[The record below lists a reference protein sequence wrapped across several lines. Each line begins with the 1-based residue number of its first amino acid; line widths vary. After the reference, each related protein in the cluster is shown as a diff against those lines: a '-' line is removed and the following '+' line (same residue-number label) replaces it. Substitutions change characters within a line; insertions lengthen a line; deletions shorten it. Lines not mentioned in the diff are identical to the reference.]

1 MADYYTLLTNAG
13 IAYETA
19 CKAAGTPIKL
29 TQISVGDG
37 GGAVYNPAATAT
49 ALKREVWRGSLNAL
63 FQDEKNPSWL
73 LAEVTIPPDVGGWY
87 VREAG
92 LWTDT
97 GILYAIVKYPES
109 FKPVLATSGSG
120 KEFYIRSIF
129 ETSNASLV
137 TLLIDDTVVKA
148 TRAWVMS
155 YLAEELGKL
164 DGKQSVRVAASTNI
178 VLNGAQQIDGVAV
191 ISGDRVL
198 LANQT
203 LAKDNGLWIVA
214 NGDWVRAT
222 DANSSAKVTPGLT
235 VMVEEGTA
243 NGDSLWHLTTNA
255 PITLGTTALT
265 FKMLAGRTGIAAG
278 TYKSLTVDEYGR
290 ATAGG
295 NPETLAG
302 FGIKDSYTKAEVE
315 ALIAKA
321 SALPVGSIVAFPVD
335 APPPGF
341 LELDNSVKSSATYP
355 DLSAY
360 LGGKF
365 NKGDEGVGNFRLP
378 EARGEFLRGWDHGRG
393 VDAGRGLGSLQSMQA
408 EGHSH
413 VTGVNDTAAVAS
425 IQSARGMGAGAG
437 SWPYGAEAIGI
448 AGTNSVSTNTTYY
461 PSGEDSWLK
470 TGPAISL
477 GTGETR
483 PRNIAVMWCI
493 KAWNAPVNQGN
504 IDVAALVKEVS
515 RLGSA
520 VPVGAVMAFPTGIVP
535 PGFLELDGSVQS
547 IATYPDLAAY
557 LSTKFNKGDEG
568 TGNFRLPESRG
579 EFLRGWDHGRGT
591 DVGRGIGSW
600 QADDNKAHAHTY
612 TRIPVFGNTGGA
624 NAAGIVADNGTQT
637 GSSNFASY
645 MNTSGGSEARPRNLA
660 VMWCIKAWNAP
671 VNQGTIDVAALAKE
685 VERLK
690 SAVPV
695 GAVLAF
701 PTGIVAPGYL
711 ELDGSV
717 QSIATYPDLAAF
729 LGTTYNKGDEGSGNF
744 RLPESR
750 GEFLRGWD
758 HGRGVDAGRQ
768 IGTVQL
774 DAMQRLTGAISAA
787 DSTGL
792 GQILNGVYGGSK
804 SGVSKGVN
812 AAVDAYT
819 SIDFDNAR
827 QARTATENRPRN
839 IAVMWCIKAWNA
851 PVNQGSIDI
860 SVLSEQLQQLSLN
873 GPLAGD
879 IRNARISIPLAA
891 PTATFTASE
900 IVLGDGNGKR
910 VVISNFN
917 QSLNLS
923 ASVKGLGAMD
933 AGAAPVNGFVALYAL
948 YNPASKSTGIVA
960 VNATAVIA
968 PKLLAGVAPDGYTFS
983 ALFSIL
989 PTNAS
994 AQFAVAEQV
1003 DRQVFYGAQVLS
1015 TTVSVST
1022 LTGLSISAAVP
1033 LNAKSVSGNFQGS
1046 VSANGYSM
1054 ALAGS
1059 AAAIG
1064 LQTFIVNFTGA
1075 GGGSF
1080 LDVPLLSP
1088 QTLFYRLTSA
1098 GTFSAFAITTNSY
1111 RF

>member
-493 KAWNAPVNQGN
+493 KAWNAPVNQG
-504 IDVAALVKEVS
+504 
-515 RLGSA
+515 
-520 VPVGAVMAFPTGIVP
+520 
-535 PGFLELDGSVQS
+535 
-547 IATYPDLAAY
+547 
-557 LSTKFNKGDEG
+557 
-568 TGNFRLPESRG
+568 
-579 EFLRGWDHGRGT
+579 
-591 DVGRGIGSW
+591 
-600 QADDNKAHAHTY
+600 
-612 TRIPVFGNTGGA
+612 
-624 NAAGIVADNGTQT
+624 
-637 GSSNFASY
+637 
-645 MNTSGGSEARPRNLA
+645 
-660 VMWCIKAWNAP
+660 
-671 VNQGTIDVAALAKE
+671 TIDVAALAKE

>member
-37 GGAVYNPAATAT
+37 GGSVYNPAATAT
-49 ALKREVWRGSLNAL
+49 ALKREVWRGPLNAL

-97 GILYAIVKYPES
+97 GVLYAIVKYPES

-191 ISGDRVL
+191 IAGDRVL
-198 LANQT
+198 LTNQT
-203 LAKDNGLWIVA
+203 LAKDNGLWVVA

-222 DANSSAKVTPGLT
+222 DANISAKVTPGLT
-235 VMVEEGTA
+235 VMVEEGVA

-290 ATAGG
+290 ATAGA

-335 APPPGF
+335 SPPPGF

-393 VDAGRGLGSLQSMQA
+393 ADSGRQVGSFQPDEYKS
-408 EGHSH
+408 HSH
-413 VTGVNDTAAVAS
+413 RYFDSVAANLDPFGGTATGIVNGVVTPPAGGGFLATSGPDSNNLTSPTTTVN
-425 IQSARGMGAGAG
+425 
-437 SWPYGAEAIGI
+437 
-448 AGTNSVSTNTTYY
+448 
-461 PSGEDSWLK
+461 SG
-470 TGPAISL
+470 GN
-477 GTGETR
+477 ETR

-557 LSTKFNKGDEG
+557 LGTNYNKGNEG

-579 EFLRGWDHGRGT
+579 EFLRGWDHGRGV
-591 DVGRGIGSW
+591 DGGRPIGSW
-600 QADDNKAHAHTY
+600 QKGSLQSFDPSNVSPAVSGLWHNTASDAGLQDAHGLDPHNTTDYGVSNAVFTAGA
-612 TRIPVFGNTGGA
+612 TPVNAGA
-624 NAAGIVADNGTQT
+624 LGVT
-637 GSSNFASY
+637 
-645 MNTSGGSEARPRNLA
+645 RPRNLA

-671 VNQGTIDVAALAKE
+671 VNQG
-685 VERLK
+685 
-690 SAVPV
+690 
-695 GAVLAF
+695 
-701 PTGIVAPGYL
+701 
-711 ELDGSV
+711 
-717 QSIATYPDLAAF
+717 
-729 LGTTYNKGDEGSGNF
+729 N
-744 RLPESR
+744 
-750 GEFLRGWD
+750 
-758 HGRGVDAGRQ
+758 
-768 IGTVQL
+768 
-774 DAMQRLTGAISAA
+774 
-787 DSTGL
+787 
-792 GQILNGVYGGSK
+792 
-804 SGVSKGVN
+804 
-812 AAVDAYT
+812 
-819 SIDFDNAR
+819 
-827 QARTATENRPRN
+827 
-839 IAVMWCIKAWNA
+839 
-851 PVNQGSIDI
+851 IDI
-860 SVLSEQLQQLSLN
+860 SALTALAQQAAELN
-873 GPLAGD
+873 QGTAKLASQ
-879 IRNARISIPLAA
+879 AQ
-891 PTATFTASE
+891 T
-900 IVLGDGNGKR
+900 
-910 VVISNFN
+910 
-917 QSLNLS
+917 
-923 ASVKGLGAMD
+923 D
-933 AGAAPVNGFVALYAL
+933 AGVDDKTIVTPKKLRWGFSM
-948 YNPASKSTGIVA
+948 SKER
-960 VNATAVIA
+960 
-968 PKLLAGVAPDGYTFS
+968 DGY
-983 ALFSIL
+983 LML
-989 PTNAS
+989 PSWLGGVIIQWGTINAI
-994 AQFAVAEQV
+994 AA
-1003 DRQVFYGAQVLS
+1003 GAQVSVTFPIAYPSAQIMTLVGNSSSSGS
-1015 TTVSVST
+1015 TSVTSTLCVMYGGLTKFTVS
-1022 LTGLSISAAVP
+1022 
-1033 LNAKSVSGNFQGS
+1033 
-1046 VSANGYSM
+1046 
-1054 ALAGS
+1054 
-1059 AAAIG
+1059 AIG
-1064 LQTFIVNFTGA
+1064 SNGQPNGPWISIGW
-1075 GGGSF
+1075 
-1080 LDVPLLSP
+1080 
-1088 QTLFYRLTSA
+1088 
-1098 GTFSAFAITTNSY
+1098 
-1111 RF
+1111 

>member
-49 ALKREVWRGSLNAL
+49 ALKREVWRGPLNAL

-191 ISGDRVL
+191 IAGDRVL

-222 DANSSAKVTPGLT
+222 DANASAKVTPGLT

-290 ATAGG
+290 ATAGA

-393 VDAGRGLGSLQSMQA
+393 IDAGRGLGSWQA
-408 EGHSH
+408 DDNKAHTH
-413 VTGVNDTAAVAS
+413 TAAGTIYSYAHLAPGPGRDFQNSNVATS
-425 IQSARGMGAGAG
+425 SSGGG
-437 SWPYGAEAIGI
+437 EA
-448 AGTNSVSTNTTYY
+448 
-461 PSGEDSWLK
+461 
-470 TGPAISL
+470 
-477 GTGETR
+477 R

-493 KAWNAPVNQGN
+493 KAWNAPVNQG
-504 IDVAALVKEVS
+504 
-515 RLGSA
+515 
-520 VPVGAVMAFPTGIVP
+520 
-535 PGFLELDGSVQS
+535 
-547 IATYPDLAAY
+547 
-557 LSTKFNKGDEG
+557 
-568 TGNFRLPESRG
+568 
-579 EFLRGWDHGRGT
+579 
-591 DVGRGIGSW
+591 
-600 QADDNKAHAHTY
+600 
-612 TRIPVFGNTGGA
+612 
-624 NAAGIVADNGTQT
+624 
-637 GSSNFASY
+637 
-645 MNTSGGSEARPRNLA
+645 
-660 VMWCIKAWNAP
+660 
-671 VNQGTIDVAALAKE
+671 TIDVATLAKE

-717 QSIATYPDLAAF
+717 QSIATYPDLAAY
-729 LGTTYNKGDEGSGNF
+729 LGSTYNKGDEGIGNF
-744 RLPESR
+744 RLPDSR

-758 HGRGVDAGRQ
+758 HGRGVDAGRT
-768 IGTVQL
+768 IGSWQKATLVAH
-774 DAMQRLTGAISAA
+774 DAVTSTGQAIQAAASSWKLNPDSTGKSHPVLGGDVASAA
-787 DSTGL
+787 DYPAAFFSSGE
-792 GQILNGVYGGSK
+792 INSAVSLNQ
-804 SGVSKGVN
+804 
-812 AAVDAYT
+812 AAL
-819 SIDFDNAR
+819 F
-827 QARTATENRPRN
+827 TEGHLVGTRPRN
-839 IAVMWCIKAWNA
+839 LAVMWCIKAWNA

-860 SVLSEQLQQLSLN
+860 AALSVLAQQATEIKQGSAKIATQNQVNAGSDDSVIVTPKKLRLGFEASIAPNGYIVFPSWLGGLMLQWGQASMQGTTQTFN
-873 GPLAGD
+873 Y
-879 IRNARISIPLAA
+879 
-891 PTATFTASE
+891 PTAFRSQVYQMVATDAGSGAHSLGATAISLASFTAY
-900 IVLGDGNGKR
+900 GN
-910 VVISNFN
+910 VATTNFRY
-917 QSLNLS
+917 
-923 ASVKGLGAMD
+923 
-933 AGAAPVNGFVALYAL
+933 F
-948 YNPASKSTGIVA
+948 
-960 VNATAVIA
+960 
-968 PKLLAGVAPDGYTFS
+968 
-983 ALFSIL
+983 
-989 PTNAS
+989 
-994 AQFAVAEQV
+994 
-1003 DRQVFYGAQVLS
+1003 
-1015 TTVSVST
+1015 
-1022 LTGLSISAAVP
+1022 
-1033 LNAKSVSGNFQGS
+1033 
-1046 VSANGYSM
+1046 
-1054 ALAGS
+1054 
-1059 AAAIG
+1059 AIG
-1064 LQTFIVNFTGA
+1064 A
-1075 GGGSF
+1075 
-1080 LDVPLLSP
+1080 
-1088 QTLFYRLTSA
+1088 
-1098 GTFSAFAITTNSY
+1098 
-1111 RF
+1111 

>member
-19 CKAAGTPIKL
+19 CKAAGVPIKL
-29 TQISVGDG
+29 THFSVGDG
-37 GGAVYNPAATAT
+37 NDKAYNPSATAT
-49 ALKREVWRGSLNAL
+49 ALVHEVWRGPINAL

-137 TLLIDDTVVKA
+137 TLSIDDTVVKA

-164 DGKQSVRVAASTNI
+164 DGKQSVRVAATGN
-178 VLNGAQQIDGVAV
+178 VPLKGAQQIDGVAV
-191 ISGDRVL
+191 VAGDRVL
-198 LANQT
+198 LPGQT

-214 NGDWVRAT
+214 NGDWLRTT
-222 DANSSAKVTPGLT
+222 DANTSAKVTPGLT

-265 FKMLAGRTGIAAG
+265 FKMLAGRTGITAG

-290 ATAGG
+290 ATAGA

-393 VDAGRGLGSLQSMQA
+393 VDAGR
-408 EGHSH
+408 
-413 VTGVNDTAAVAS
+413 T
-425 IQSARGMGAGAG
+425 
-437 SWPYGAEAIGI
+437 
-448 AGTNSVSTNTTYY
+448 
-461 PSGEDSWLK
+461 
-470 TGPAISL
+470 L
-477 GTGETR
+477 GTYQT
-483 PRNIAVMWCI
+483 
-493 KAWNAPVNQGN
+493 
-504 IDVAALVKEVS
+504 
-515 RLGSA
+515 
-520 VPVGAVMAFPTGIVP
+520 
-535 PGFLELDGSVQS
+535 
-547 IATYPDLAAY
+547 
-557 LSTKFNKGDEG
+557 DE
-568 TGNFRLPESRG
+568 
-579 EFLRGWDHGRGT
+579 
-591 DVGRGIGSW
+591 
-600 QADDNKAHAHTY
+600 NKAHAHATSY
-612 TRIPVFGNTGGA
+612 ELVTDTFAAGTVLRNFVQEFGAQNNVQT
-624 NAAGIVADNGTQT
+624 NAAGGAE
-637 GSSNFASY
+637 S
-645 MNTSGGSEARPRNLA
+645 RPRNIA

-729 LGTTYNKGDEGSGNF
+729 LGTTYNKGNEGAGNF

-758 HGRGVDAGRQ
+758 HGRGVDAGRA
-768 IGTVQL
+768 IGSSQL
-774 DAMQRLTGAISAA
+774 DSLQNITGIFDGYLDITSASGAFSRANLNTAPNPASQR
-787 DSTGL
+787 
-792 GQILNGVYGGSK
+792 
-804 SGVSKGVN
+804 
-812 AAVDAYT
+812 DAYHAV
-819 SIDFDNAR
+819 SFDASR
-827 QARTATENRPRN
+827 VARTSAETRPRN
-839 IAVMWCIKAWNA
+839 LAVMWCIKAWNA
-851 PVNQGSIDI
+851 PVNGGSLDVAGLTALAQQASESNQGTAKVATLTQTNAGADDSVIVTPKKLTWGFQFQKSGIGYCVFPSWLGGFTIQWGVYSIVSNTADQTI
-860 SVLSEQLQQLSLN
+860 AF
-873 GPLAGD
+873 PLTF
-879 IRNARISIPLAA
+879 
-891 PTATFTASE
+891 PTAA
-900 IVLGDGNGKR
+900 
-910 VVISNFN
+910 
-917 QSLNLS
+917 LS
-923 ASVKGLGAMD
+923 AVALSDYTPGSGSV
-933 AGAAPVNGFVALYAL
+933 GFVAMGAL
-948 YNPASKSTGIVA
+948 NKAGFTVRSSSGTSTRW
-960 VNATAVIA
+960 
-968 PKLLAGVAPDGYTFS
+968 L
-983 ALFSIL
+983 
-989 PTNAS
+989 
-994 AQFAVAEQV
+994 
-1003 DRQVFYGAQVLS
+1003 
-1015 TTVSVST
+1015 
-1022 LTGLSISAAVP
+1022 
-1033 LNAKSVSGNFQGS
+1033 
-1046 VSANGYSM
+1046 
-1054 ALAGS
+1054 
-1059 AAAIG
+1059 AIG
-1064 LQTFIVNFTGA
+1064 C
-1075 GGGSF
+1075 
-1080 LDVPLLSP
+1080 
-1088 QTLFYRLTSA
+1088 
-1098 GTFSAFAITTNSY
+1098 
-1111 RF
+1111 

>member
-19 CKAAGTPIKL
+19 CKAAGVPIKL

-49 ALKREVWRGSLNAL
+49 ALKREVWRGPLNAL

-191 ISGDRVL
+191 VAGDRVL

-203 LAKDNGLWIVA
+203 LVKDNGLWIVA

-222 DANSSAKVTPGLT
+222 DANTSAKVTPGLT

-290 ATAGG
+290 ATAGA

-393 VDAGRGLGSLQSMQA
+393 VDLGRQVGSLQADDYKS
-408 EGHSH
+408 HSH
-413 VTGVNDTAAVAS
+413 RYFDSVAAN
-425 IQSARGMGAGAG
+425 IDPFGGTGAGVVNGVVTPPATGGYLATSGPDSNNLTSPTTTVNAG
-437 SWPYGAEAIGI
+437 G
-448 AGTNSVSTNTTYY
+448 N
-461 PSGEDSWLK
+461 
-470 TGPAISL
+470 
-477 GTGETR
+477 ETR
-483 PRNIAVMWCI
+483 PRNI
-493 KAWNAPVNQGN
+493 
-504 IDVAALVKEVS
+504 
-515 RLGSA
+515 
-520 VPVGAVMAFPTGIVP
+520 
-535 PGFLELDGSVQS
+535 
-547 IATYPDLAAY
+547 
-557 LSTKFNKGDEG
+557 
-568 TGNFRLPESRG
+568 
-579 EFLRGWDHGRGT
+579 
-591 DVGRGIGSW
+591 
-600 QADDNKAHAHTY
+600 
-612 TRIPVFGNTGGA
+612 
-624 NAAGIVADNGTQT
+624 
-637 GSSNFASY
+637 
-645 MNTSGGSEARPRNLA
+645 A

-729 LGTTYNKGDEGSGNF
+729 LGTTYNKGDEGAGNF
-744 RLPESR
+744 RLPDSR

-758 HGRGVDAGRQ
+758 HGRGADTGRA
-768 IGTVQL
+768 IGSWQVGT
-774 DAMQRLTGAISAA
+774 AT
-787 DSTGL
+787 
-792 GQILNGVYGGSK
+792 YGDGD
-804 SGVSKGVN
+804 GVN
-812 AAVDAYT
+812 LPIPNLNDPKHVRVLGLEYDTTPAVVESVTVNGTTTAASQGLNMDGVQTPGTAYIGVDFMR
-819 SIDFDNAR
+819 S
-827 QARTATENRPRN
+827 RPRN
-839 IAVMWCIKAWNA
+839 LAVMWCIKAWNA
-851 PVNQGSIDI
+851 PINQGSIDI
-860 SVLSEQLQQLSLN
+860 ASLV
-873 GPLAGD
+873 D
-879 IRNARISIPLAA
+879 EVRN
-891 PTATFTASE
+891 
-900 IVLGDGNGKR
+900 
-910 VVISNFN
+910 
-917 QSLNLS
+917 
-923 ASVKGLGAMD
+923 
-933 AGAAPVNGFVALYAL
+933 
-948 YNPASKSTGIVA
+948 
-960 VNATAVIA
+960 
-968 PKLLAGVAPDGYTFS
+968 
-983 ALFSIL
+983 
-989 PTNAS
+989 
-994 AQFAVAEQV
+994 
-1003 DRQVFYGAQVLS
+1003 
-1015 TTVSVST
+1015 
-1022 LTGLSISAAVP
+1022 
-1033 LNAKSVSGNFQGS
+1033 VSGRYLRTRVFKANEIYLPGPGTKKIKYRLQG
-1046 VSANGYSM
+1046 G
-1054 ALAGS
+1054 G
-1059 AAAIG
+1059 
-1064 LQTFIVNFTGA
+1064 GA
-1075 GGGSF
+1075 GGGSVSTANTQ
-1080 LDVPLLSP
+1080 L
-1088 QTLFYRLTSA
+1088 SA
-1098 GTFSAFAITTNSY
+1098 GCGGSAGAYAEGWLTQGFDGQQITLGKGGAGVVANIGLNGGTTSFAGIAAPGGYGGGFSANIVPPLQLGRSPNSELATGGSTINANGQGGGGVTGPTLSLCTSGEGGLSMFGPGGNPSGGASREGEGAVNPGAGGGGALAKPSCPY
-1111 RF
+1111 NFKGGNGGDGIVIIEEWT